1 MRKVLIIK
9 TGYSELVENGNG
21 RVVSLGDVFWH
32 TVLLHLY
39 RNDEVT
45 WLVSRKA
52 YPLLEGN
59 PYIDRI
65 LIYEELIS
73 APFED
78 EYFDVVVNLEK
89 GPEMCAL
96 AESIAAGERLG
107 FGVGHDDVLGSDED
121 LSSKRNNHKLSQE
134 ILYEMVGGQWRGED
148 YILGYRPTTVE
159 IYDVGFNTEV
169 GTKWPHKA
177 WARRNWEKLEPILL
191 SEGITV
197 SWQKGLYSLYD
208 YIDWLNSCR
217 VIVTNDSLG
226 MHLGLALKKRVVALF
241 GPTSWKKVHMYNRGC
256 HLVAN
261 LSCPHMPCYSSPC
274 KRGFSCINEIEVER
288 VYQKVE
294 DLLEKDYSL
303 SIAHQQKVT
312 AEA

>member
-65 LIYEELIS
+65 LICEEIAGPPLK
-73 APFED
+73 D
-78 EYFDVVVNLEK
+78 NYFDVVVNLEK

-96 AESIAAGERLG
+96 AESISAGERLG
-107 FGVGHDDVLGSDED
+107 FGWRDDDIFGNDDD
-121 LSSKRNNHKLSQE
+121 LCLKQNNHKLSQE
-134 ILYEMVGGQWRGED
+134 ILYEMMGGQWRGED
-148 YILGYRPTTVE
+148 YILGYRPKTVE
-159 IYDVGFNTEV
+159 VYDVGFNTEV
-169 GTKWPHKA
+169 GPKWPHKA
-177 WARRNWEKLEPILL
+177 WARQNWEKLESILL

-197 SWQKGLYSLYD
+197 TWQKGLYSLYD

-217 VIVTNDSLG
+217 IIVTNDSLG

-261 LSCPHMPCYSSPC
+261 SSCPHMPCYSSPC

-312 AEA
+312 AEV